1 VDGRTIIRGIGW
13 ACGGLLIGVLA
24 TANWPAGIHYL
35 RAEWPIPGALAGAV
49 VGLLAM
55 LIWEAR
61 KHLQSRYRVSSL
73 TIKLPLGEMK
83 IEVAEGERQL
93 LWRFFVELVTRI
105 ATQELASE
113 EGIIR
118 EALSS
123 LYGLFALAR
132 TELAAVPPRVT
143 SSPGEATVHTY
154 VLKVLNEE
162 LRPFLARWHPRLS
175 AWERTGMP
183 EARWPLSALCRQD
196 LATTRGRVL
205 IHAWA
210 LGEALNFEKVK
221 LKQYFPDLP
230 DAPGARGELIGGAQL
245 AAKEQELFGLVGA
258 DRSKAGWRIF
268 VEVASRIATQPL
280 APGEGVLREALQS
293 LYTLFGAIRDE
304 LKAMLPTP
312 VASGE
317 NTIEVI
323 ALTILNE
330 HLRPFLAKWHPRLLA
345 WEQHWEKKKEAEWPE
360 AETFRSELAA
370 LRRRIAEEAEKLG
383 PIVGVGIPDVK
394 RMLGSEPYR
403 VSRRL

>member
-1 VDGRTIIRGIGW
+1 LGLGGKTIIRGIGW
-13 ACGGLLIGVLA
+13 ALGGLVVGVLA
-24 TANWPAGIHYL
+24 TANWPAAIHYS
-35 RAEWPIPGALAGAV
+35 RAGWPTSGAAAGVV

-55 LIWEAR
+55 LIWEAG
-61 KHLQSRYRVSSL
+61 KHLQSRFRVSSL

-105 ATQELASE
+105 ATQELASQ

-132 TELAAVPPRVT
+132 TELTAASPRVT
-143 SSPGEATVHTY
+143 SSPGEATVHSY
-154 VLKVLNEE
+154 VLKVLNDE
-162 LRPFLARWHPRLS
+162 LRPFLTRWHPRLS

-183 EARWPLSALCRQD
+183 EARWPLSKYCRQD

-210 LGEALNFEKVK
+210 LGTALNYPK
-221 LKQYFPDLP
+221 LDELLPKGPDN
-230 DAPGARGELIGGAQL
+230 RGELIDGALLADAEQQL
-245 AAKEQELFGLVGA
+245 LGLVGA

-280 APGEGVLREALQS
+280 APGEGVLHEALQS

-304 LKAMLPTP
+304 LKAMSPTP
-312 VASGE
+312 VASGKS
-317 NTIEVI
+317 TIEVI
-323 ALTILNE
+323 ALTILNK

-345 WEQHWEKKKEAEWPE
+345 WEQHWEKKKEADWPD
-360 AETFRSELAA
+360 AEDFREELAA
-370 LRRRIAEEAEKLG
+370 LRQRIAAEAAKLAPLIGLADAKRALG
-383 PIVGVGIPDVK
+383 PAGDPD
-394 RMLGSEPYR
+394 G
-403 VSRRL
+403 